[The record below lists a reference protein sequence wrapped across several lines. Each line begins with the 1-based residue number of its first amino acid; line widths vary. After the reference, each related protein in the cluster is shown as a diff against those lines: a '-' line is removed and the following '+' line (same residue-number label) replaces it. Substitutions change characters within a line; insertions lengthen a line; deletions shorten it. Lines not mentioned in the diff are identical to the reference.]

1 MPVLMLGSGL
11 RRSMPAY
18 KTACSNVGEP
28 TLDSCLEH
36 IESSRWVGFEAG
48 YVAAG

>member
-1 MPVLMLGSGL
+1 MPVLM
-11 RRSMPAY
+11 PVD
-18 KTACSNVGEP
+18 KTVYFNVGEP
-28 TLDSCLEH
+28 TFDSCLEH